1 MTTPARRK
9 QVSEAVARLSAKR
22 KEAGLVRR
30 SVWAHTDD
38 WPQIRALEARLQ
50 SERDKPL
57 DPITS
62 WEQ

>member
-1 MTTPARRK
+1 MTTTPTRRK
-9 QVSEAVARLSAKR
+9 QVAEAVARLSAKR

-50 SERDKPL
+50 SERDK
-57 DPITS
+57 TA
-62 WEQ
+62 